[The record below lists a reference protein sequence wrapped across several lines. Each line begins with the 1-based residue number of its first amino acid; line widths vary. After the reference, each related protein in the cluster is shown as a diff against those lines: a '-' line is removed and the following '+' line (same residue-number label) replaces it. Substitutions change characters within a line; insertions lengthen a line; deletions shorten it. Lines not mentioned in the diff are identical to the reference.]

1 MPQLD
6 RDRLESLKAG
16 ILGAIATAMIF
27 TILLLINSSILPAR
41 FEALQELRIDHL
53 AVTELISCAIA
64 AISGFLFGIT
74 YRYIVRSDRNPH
86 LNSGA
91 VAAFSLVRGLA
102 EIDAGLHL
110 QSHNPWWFGLVV
122 LESFLLF
129 AIARVALDIAIG
141 RNWVKTFQ

>member
-6 RDRLESLKAG
+6 RDRLES
-16 ILGAIATAMIF
+16 
-27 TILLLINSSILPAR
+27 LINSSILPAR